1 MLAGKGDEEAYK
13 DMLGL
18 EVDAELLEL
27 EVDTELL
34 SLVEGKKLLRHWHLR
49 IAVSVGSVLQPFRF
63 QSELAMNFHHIL
75 EKELSATESFHV
87 R

>member
-34 SLVEGKKLLRHWHLR
+34 SLVEGKKLLRPAEGVCIASVRKKSSCIKLR
-49 IAVSVGSVLQPFRF
+49 ISIGRNVGL
-63 QSELAMNFHHIL
+63 
-75 EKELSATESFHV
+75 T
-87 R
+87 